1 MLVVIYFPLLLTACT
16 PQVYFVAMDLLFLDS
31 LGEWSCVVCRS
42 LLTLSTQLC
51 SPLAGCP
58 EPNARKEHQVLVK
71 QRRVMAAVLQL
82 VTMCAPG
89 LASTGVQKAL
99 RG

>member
-1 MLVVIYFPLLLTACT
+1 MR
-16 PQVYFVAMDLLFLDS
+16 
-31 LGEWSCVVCRS
+31 RS

-58 EPNARKEHQVLVK
+58 EPNARKEHKVLVK

-89 LASTGVQKAL
+89 LASSRCAESTEGL
-99 RG
+99 RCPEQFLRE